1 MIIIYYINI
10 KKKSVFY
17 SSRSSSES
25 STKRRDTPDIQ
36 SHGQVGNA
44 VSMLATDQIF
54 PVVLYFIDPNNLN
67 LKSKKIKRQCHRED
81 IQYQ

>member
-1 MIIIYYINI
+1 MYFT
-10 KKKSVFY
+10 VVE
-17 SSRSSSES
+17 SSSES

-54 PVVLYFIDPNNLN
+54 PVVLYFIDPNKN
-67 LKSKKIKRQCHRED
+67 LKSKKIKRQFHRED

>member
-1 MIIIYYINI
+1 MYFT
-10 KKKSVFY
+10 VVE
-17 SSRSSSES
+17 SSSES

-54 PVVLYFIDPNNLN
+54 PVLYFIDPNKISNPK
-67 LKSKKIKRQCHRED
+67 KSKDSVIGKIFSTNNNSLC
-81 IQYQ
+81 